1 MGVVYVVTSGEY
13 SNYHIDAVFSDY
25 DKAELYCAFLTDKDD
40 YNNENPHIEEYNQD
54 IIQVEGKIYRG
65 VSFREVQ
72 GIKSKYV
79 DCVNTFVSM
88 APIEQKVKTHI
99 RGDGIKVLLVT
110 IPISDRVDCDEA
122 EKIAY
127 DWLAKYKA
135 EKQGLC

>member
-13 SNYHIDAVFSDY
+13 SDYHIDGVFSDY
-25 DKAELYCAFLTDKDD
+25 DKAELYCAFLTDKGD
-40 YNNENPHIEEYNQD
+40 YSCENPHIEEYDQD

-72 GIKSKYV
+72 GIGSKYI
-79 DCVNTFVSM
+79 DCIHTFVSM
-88 APIEQKVKTHI
+88 KPIEQKVKNHI

-110 IPISDRVDCDEA
+110 IPISNRVNDDEA

-135 EKQGLC
+135 EGQGL